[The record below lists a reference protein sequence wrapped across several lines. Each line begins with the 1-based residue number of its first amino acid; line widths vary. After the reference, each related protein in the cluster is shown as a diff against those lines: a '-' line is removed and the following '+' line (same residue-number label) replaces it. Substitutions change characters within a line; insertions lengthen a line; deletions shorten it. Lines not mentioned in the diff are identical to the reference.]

1 MSSTEFILPT
11 DETIVKSPEEP
22 RKPLVD
28 SFSGFVTYSFSF
40 FMLILVWFVAGAGM
54 YDMLGRFYG
63 LYTFVYILW
72 AVPIVGLM
80 SCIFT
85 GNSTMYWSGIIV
97 SWTWFIIMV
106 QAVRTFFYGFDLK
119 TSPLAG
125 IYPVASL
132 MTLVGKPVATA
143 VTAMT
148 GVPTGPVI
156 VSNPSARVVGA
167 APPLAPPP
175 MLNKLRSLRKE

>member
-1 MSSTEFILPT
+1 MASTES
-11 DETIVKSPEEP
+11 IVPADDTASSDGP

-28 SFSGFVTYSFSF
+28 SFSGLVSYSFSF
-40 FMLILVWFVAGAGM
+40 FILILMWFVAGAGM

-72 AVPIVGLM
+72 AVPILGLL

-85 GNSTMYWSGIIV
+85 GTSTMFWSGTIF
-97 SWTWFIIMV
+97 SWMWFIILV

-125 IYPVASL
+125 IYPVEQL
-132 MTLVGKPVATA
+132 MTLVGNTTP
-143 VTAMT
+143 
-148 GVPTGPVI
+148 
-156 VSNPSARVVGA
+156 
-167 APPLAPPP
+167 APPP
-175 MLNKLRSLRKE
+175 Q